1 MFPYYAHTQR
11 TISPTVPTFPYHLH
25 VNGDFIETFEMGSQ
39 EDLDLVMAHAQ
50 MVRDHGRAERA
61 PLTMSM
67 IPYLKQTIVEV
78 LRDHIPMIL
87 REDRECTPRQ
97 RMCARG

>member
-25 VNGDFIETFEMGSQ
+25 VCGTFIETFEMDSQ

-50 MVRDHGRAERA
+50 MVRDRGRAEHA
-61 PLTMSM
+61 PITMDN
-67 IPYLKQTIVEV
+67 LKQTIVDA
-78 LRDHIPMIL
+78 LRSRSYVNH
-87 REDRECTPRQ
+87 R
-97 RMCARG
+97 